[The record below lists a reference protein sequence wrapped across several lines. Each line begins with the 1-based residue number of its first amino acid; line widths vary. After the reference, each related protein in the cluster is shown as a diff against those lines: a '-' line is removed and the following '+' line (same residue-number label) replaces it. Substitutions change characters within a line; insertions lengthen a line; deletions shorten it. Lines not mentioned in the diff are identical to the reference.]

1 MIEVVHLSKS
11 YGRHRALDSVSF
23 LIDKGT
29 IAGFLGP
36 NGAGKTTTMRI
47 LTAFTRP
54 DPQTGS
60 VTVAG
65 VDVLKSPQ
73 VACSRIG
80 YLPEGVPLP
89 GELRVI
95 EYLRH
100 RADLKRVGKRKAREV
115 SRVVAECDL
124 EQVSSR
130 LVGTLSKGFRQR
142 VGLADALLGDPE
154 VLILDEPT
162 SGLDPRQATE
172 VRSLISSLAGR
183 RTVLLSSHIIGEVEQ
198 VCDRVVILAGGK
210 VRLDESRRGWQRR
223 LQDSGSL
230 TIEVADP
237 PADIKKQLR
246 SLPDILS
253 VSGGSG
259 VFQLRCRGD
268 QREGILR
275 AATEAHWRVLELRS
289 DLVSLESVFLEST
302 GEPIEGKDHDG

>member
-65 VDVLKSPQ
+65 IDVLKSPQ

-100 RADLKRVGKRKAREV
+100 RADLTRVGKRQAREV

>member
-1 MIEVVHLSKS
+1 M
-11 YGRHRALDSVSF
+11 
-23 LIDKGT
+23 
-29 IAGFLGP
+29 
-36 NGAGKTTTMRI
+36 
-47 LTAFTRP
+47 
-54 DPQTGS
+54 
-60 VTVAG
+60 
-65 VDVLKSPQ
+65 
-73 VACSRIG
+73 
-80 YLPEGVPLP
+80 
-89 GELRVI
+89 
-95 EYLRH
+95 
-100 RADLKRVGKRKAREV
+100 
-115 SRVVAECDL
+115 VAECDL

>member
-65 VDVLKSPQ
+65 IDVLKSPQ

-124 EQVSSR
+124 EQVSSS